1 MLLAEDLLL
10 LLTDDDS
17 GRLAVSGTEIEP
29 VLAGAMLI
37 DLTLRGRIDVAG
49 PGAEVNEGRL
59 VVTDATPTGDPL
71 LDEALEKVARLGG
84 KKPGAARGKLGGKLR
99 ASLLRELVDK
109 GILREERGKFLGLF
123 PHSRWPA
130 EDAEH
135 ERETRSRIESALR
148 SGLAGDERTGALV
161 ALLHAVRAVPK
172 TFSPLAVGLSKK
184 EMTANAKRISEG
196 DWASAA
202 VRSAV
207 DSMNA
212 AVMVAITAATTTA
225 ATSGS

>member
-17 GRLAVSGTEIEP
+17 GRTIVSGTEIEP

-37 DLTLRGRIDVAG
+37 DLTLQRRLDVTD
-49 PGAEVNEGRL
+49 PGAGVKEGRL
-59 VVTDATPTGDPL
+59 VVLDPTPTGEPL
-71 LDEALEKVARLGG
+71 LDEALEKVAQVGG
-84 KKPGAARGKLGGKLR
+84 KKPGAALGKLGGKLR
-99 ASLLRELVDK
+99 PRLLGGLVDK
-109 GILREERGKFLGLF
+109 GILREEKGRFLRLF

-130 EDAEH
+130 EDAAHEH
-135 ERETRSRIESALR
+135 ETRSRIESALR

-172 TFSPLAVGLSKK
+172 TFPPETTGLSKK
-184 EMTANAKRISEG
+184 ETNANAKRISEG

-202 VRSAV
+202 VRSAI

-225 ATSGS
+225 ATSG